1 MSVLFMIS
9 MVIILGFTGVFLAI
23 TPLLVKRSEV
33 FAVTVPSAAFDEPD
47 IKRIR
52 SRYVA
57 INLVLTAVSMVAT
70 AVSFFISE
78 NAFMLVFTGAIL
90 LLIVVAFL
98 LYLNARSQVMRIKAE
113 HGWEHEARAE
123 VSAVISESASVT
135 QALPSLW
142 WNLLYVV
149 IAAATLVVGLALYQ
163 RMPAQVPLQT
173 DFAGHVT
180 NSVPR
185 SRSLL
190 YYTPALQIFL
200 GIIFSFVVWMMGR
213 ARRDIDPAHPQA
225 SAARSA
231 EFVRVQSIFMLAMG
245 LVLTAS
251 MVAIQLSMVD
261 VLSLEASGLLIMAF
275 TVVMLVGLLILSLRY
290 GQFGARLAPRA
301 EDETQIMRDDD
312 RYWKLGMIYCNPDD
326 PAVFVPKRFGV
337 GWTNNIARPL
347 TWVLAGGLIA
357 LCAALIWGSILL
369 TK

>member
-9 MVIILGFTGVFLAI
+9 MVIILGFTGVLLAI
-23 TPLLVKRSEV
+23 MPLLVKRSEA

-52 SRYVA
+52 SRYMT
-57 INLVLTAVSMVAT
+57 ISLVLTAIMTVMT
-70 AVSFFISE
+70 AVSFFVSE
-78 NAFMLVFTGAIL
+78 NAFMVVFTGAIL
-90 LLIVVAFL
+90 LLVIVAFA
-98 LYLNARSQVMRIKAE
+98 LYLNARSQVMRIKAA

-123 VSAVISESASVT
+123 VSAVIPESASTVK
-135 QALPSLW
+135 APPSLW
-142 WNLLYVV
+142 WNLLYAV
-149 IAAATLVVGLALYQ
+149 IMAATLVVGLALYQ
-163 RMPAQVPLQT
+163 RMPAQVSLQT

-213 ARRDIDPAHPQA
+213 ARRDIDPAHPVA

-231 EFVRVQSIFMLAMG
+231 VFVRVQSIFMLAMG

-251 MVAIQLSMVD
+251 MAAIQLSFVD
-261 VLSLEASGLLIMAF
+261 VLSINTAGIIVLVAS
-275 TVVMLVGLLILSLRY
+275 VVMMVGLLIVSLRY

-301 EDETQIMRDDD
+301 EDEARIMRDDD

-337 GWTNNIARPL
+337 GWTNNVARPL
-347 TWVLAGGLIA
+347 TWVLAGGLIV
-357 LCAALIWGSILL
+357 LCAALVWGSMLL